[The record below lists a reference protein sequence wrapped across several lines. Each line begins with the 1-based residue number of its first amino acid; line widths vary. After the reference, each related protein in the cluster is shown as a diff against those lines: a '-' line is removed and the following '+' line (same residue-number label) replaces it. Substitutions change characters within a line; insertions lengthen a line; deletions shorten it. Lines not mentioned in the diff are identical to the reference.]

1 MGAPYTGAPPS
12 TVSRKVGVSAP
23 VPDAPQLKKLANGHY
38 RVRKPWTVNL
48 GGRQWQVPAGYSSN
62 GLTVPSFLKGS
73 LGDGVQYK
81 ETWSA
86 VFHDWL
92 FTQPGVT
99 RAQADRM
106 FYDLMIAYGVSA
118 EKARLMYNTVA
129 AYSLTKSNR

>member
-1 MGAPYTGAPPS
+1 MGTPFAAGPAS
-12 TVSRKVGVSAP
+12 TMSRKVATSVP
-23 VPDAPQLKKLANGHY
+23 TPDAPQLKKLSNGHY

-48 GGRQWQVPAGYSSN
+48 DGRQWQVPAGYTSN
-62 GLTVPSFLKGS
+62 GITGPSFIKSS

-81 ETWSA
+81 ETWAA

-99 RAQADRM
+99 RAEADQT
-106 FYDLMIAYGVSA
+106 FHKLLIAYGVPA
-118 EKARLMYNTVA
+118 EKARLMYDAVA